1 MQGILIMKAIM
12 EENVLKIYFAG
23 ALFNSKDLIG
33 NKILAETIERIAP
46 KYKIILPQDL
56 EQGRASPKNI
66 RDNDLKNLLECDM
79 GVFNYDG
86 SELDSGTVVEFMFAK
101 FSDKPSLLLRT
112 DFRGGGDQT
121 YGGGEPWNLMTSF
134 YPRTRTLL
142 LDSAKIYKDFLRA
155 ERFDLNGYCEFIA
168 KRIIS
173 ELDVLSE
180 SLPVM
185 PQNLRPYV
193 DDWIKILAK

>member
-1 MQGILIMKAIM
+1 M
-12 EENVLKIYFAG
+12 EEKTLKIYFAG

-33 NKILAETIERIAP
+33 NKLLAQAIETLAP
-46 KYKIILPQDL
+46 RYKIILPQDL
-56 EQGRASPKNI
+56 EQGRATPKNI

-101 FSDKPSLLLRT
+101 FADKPSLLLRT

-121 YGGGEPWNLMTSF
+121 YGEAGEPWNLMTSF

-142 LDSAKIYKDFLRA
+142 LDAGKIYKDFLSN
-155 ERFDLNGYCEFIA
+155 EIFDTNGYCNFIA
-168 KRIIS
+168 KKIIL
-173 ELDVLSE
+173 ELDALALSTPTMPKHLQE
-180 SLPVM
+180 PVS
-185 PQNLRPYV
+185 
-193 DDWIKILAK
+193 DWIKILTK

>member
-1 MQGILIMKAIM
+1 MQGILIMKTIM
-12 EENVLKIYFAG
+12 EEKALKIYFAG

-33 NKILAETIERIAP
+33 NKILAETIERLAP
-46 KYKIILPQDL
+46 RYKIVLPQDL
-56 EQGRASPKNI
+56 EQGRASPKSI
-66 RDNDLKNLLECDM
+66 RDSDLKNLLECDM

-142 LDSAKIYKDFLRA
+142 LDSAKIYKDFLSGGK
-155 ERFDLNGYCEFIA
+155 FDLNGYCEFLA
-168 KRIIS
+168 KKIIS
-173 ELDVLSE
+173 ELDVLTE

-185 PQNLRPYV
+185 PKNLRSSV
-193 DDWIKILAK
+193 EDWIKILVK